1 VIFCHTLIF
10 IDMTALNEKLII
22 RISGQ
27 QARFLAE
34 VVINEQRSKS
44 EIARQALNQ
53 LLIEKSNKKNDN
65 QAKNGETKPKK

>member
-1 VIFCHTLIF
+1 
-10 IDMTALNEKLII
+10 MTALNEKLII

-53 LLIEKSNKKNDN
+53 LLIEK
-65 QAKNGETKPKK
+65 

>member
-1 VIFCHTLIF
+1 
-10 IDMTALNEKLII
+10 MTALNEKLII

-27 QARFLAE
+27 QAQFLAE

-53 LLIEKSNKKNDN
+53 LLIEKSNNKKDN

>member
-1 VIFCHTLIF
+1 
-10 IDMTALNEKLII
+10 MTALNEKLII

-65 QAKNGETKPKK
+65 QAKNGETKQKK

>member
-1 VIFCHTLIF
+1 
-10 IDMTALNEKLII
+10 MTALNEKLII
-22 RISGQ
+22 RITGQ

-65 QAKNGETKPKK
+65 QAKNEETKPKK

>member
-1 VIFCHTLIF
+1 
-10 IDMTALNEKLII
+10 MTALNEKLII

-65 QAKNGETKPKK
+65 QPKNGETKPKK

>member
-1 VIFCHTLIF
+1 
-10 IDMTALNEKLII
+10 MTALNEKLII

-27 QARFLAE
+27 QAQFLAE

>member
-1 VIFCHTLIF
+1 
-10 IDMTALNEKLII
+10 MTALNEKLII

>member
-1 VIFCHTLIF
+1 
-10 IDMTALNEKLII
+10 MTALNEKLII

-27 QARFLAE
+27 QAQFLAE

-53 LLIEKSNKKNDN
+53 LLIEKSNNKKDN
-65 QAKNGETKPKK
+65 QTKNGETKPKK